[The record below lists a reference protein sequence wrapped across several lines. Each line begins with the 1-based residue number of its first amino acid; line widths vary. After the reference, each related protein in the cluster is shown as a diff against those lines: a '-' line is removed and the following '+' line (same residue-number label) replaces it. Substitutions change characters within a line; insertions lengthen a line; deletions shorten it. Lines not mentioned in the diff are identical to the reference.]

1 MKPSEVIRQAAIT
14 ARLLGYH
21 VCGFIPYIGSFGI
34 GVDSYRGWRI
44 LCPRGTIVM
53 AVWSYYPKPEEV
65 PSLGHFLVRL
75 HMEQHY
81 GIPTEHYWENVNF
94 TGGEKKNGIK
104 TEYVHVSEIGVYQ
117 TPG

>member
-1 MKPSEVIRQAAIT
+1 MKPSEIIRQAAIT
-14 ARLLGYH
+14 ARLLGYR
-21 VCGFIPYIGSFGI
+21 VCSQPLHKEFGSG
-34 GVDSYRGWRI
+34 YRGWRI

-53 AVWSYYPKPEEV
+53 VVWSYYPIPEEV

-75 HMEQHY
+75 HMEQYY

-94 TGGEKKNGIK
+94 TGGEKENGTK
-104 TEYVHVSEIGVYQ
+104 TEYIHVSEIGVYQ